1 MFFLNAAITNLAIL
15 KWPDT
20 DKPTIIGLEIDINN
34 KTPKELYIHVCVHI
48 CVFFYFYNMNM
59 HKLHYSYP
67 TVEHIP
73 SSKF

>member
-1 MFFLNAAITNLAIL
+1 MFFLSAAITNLAIL

-48 CVFFYFYNMNM
+48 CVFFLF
-59 HKLHYSYP
+59 L
-67 TVEHIP
+67 
-73 SSKF
+73 